1 MFVYT
6 SFYQNKKYLK
16 TYFLEHEHKH
26 THQMTEYNAA
36 VSAVKWQQR
45 KTEKSQ
51 AITTTS
57 KYIEYFEKF
66 NPEKIYS
73 NT

>member
-1 MFVYT
+1 
-6 SFYQNKKYLK
+6 
-16 TYFLEHEHKH
+16 
-26 THQMTEYNAA
+26 MTEYNAA